1 MAKLKKKKSSAK
13 KSAAHKTR
21 SARKVSKLTRKVSA
35 KRPASKKVIRVS
47 AKAAKP
53 SSKSPKPKR
62 KIDLSAG
69 PLKLMGNNHRE
80 RKLDPF
86 TRKQKEKLL
95 QLRDAMLRRTR
106 FARAQK
112 AARRPLSACIRPM
125 PDPTPTIATSH

>member
-1 MAKLKKKKSSAK
+1 MAKLKKKKKSSAK

-21 SARKVSKLTRKVSA
+21 SARKVSKLTQKVSA
-35 KRPASKKVIRVS
+35 RRPASKKVIRVS

-62 KIDLSAG
+62 RIDLSAG

-86 TRKQKEKLL
+86 T
-95 QLRDAMLRRTR
+95 
-106 FARAQK
+106 RAQK

>member
-35 KRPASKKVIRVS
+35 RRPASKKVIRVS

-53 SSKSPKPKR
+53 SSKPKPKR

-95 QLRDAMLRRTR
+95 QLRDAMVDSMAGVAQATLRS
-106 FARAQK
+106 RAEGSE
-112 AARRPLSACIRPM
+112 ASAFGM
-125 PDPTPTIATSH
+125 HQADAGSDA